1 MEKKFNPATSLEKSA
16 HLSGQMMVNPPITD
30 SATYAFESGEDMTAC
45 FHGEKEAFL
54 YSRHWNPTNMELSKA
69 LAAMEGTGMAW
80 VTGSGMAAI
89 TSVIL
94 QLCKSG
100 DHIVSSMTTYGGTF
114 AFMKNWLPDYGIEV
128 DFVDITNLEAVE
140 KAMKP
145 NTKIVYT
152 ETMTNPLLQIS
163 DVPALKKIAEKHSA
177 KLVIDNTFTPLIFS
191 PYKLGADVVVYSMT
205 KFVNGKNDATAG
217 AICASEDFINS
228 LIDVNNGT
236 AMLLGPVLE
245 PLRASSIHKNLF
257 TLPIRMKKHSEN
269 GMYLAKRFKEAG
281 LKVNYTGLPGNTGY
295 EVMKRQMNEEFGFG
309 GMISIDLETTE
320 KASKFMSCMQE
331 EGVGYLA
338 VSLGYFRTLFSNSGT
353 STSSEIPE
361 DLQKE
366 MGLSEGLV
374 RYSVG
379 LDFDIEATYL
389 KIEKCLNKLD
399 II

>member
-1 MEKKFNPATSLEKSA
+1 MKKFNPATGLEESA
-16 HLSGQMMVNPPITD
+16 HLSNQYMVNPPITD

-45 FHGEKEAFL
+45 FNGEKEAFL

-69 LAAMEGTGMAW
+69 LAAMEGTEMAW

-89 TSVIL
+89 TSTIL

-128 DFVDITNLEAVE
+128 DFVDITNLEQVK

-145 NTKIVYT
+145 NTKMLYT

-163 DVPALKKIAEKHSA
+163 DVPELKKISEEFGA

-217 AICASEDFINS
+217 AICASEEFINS

-269 GMYLAKRFKEAG
+269 AMFLAKKFKEAG
-281 LKVNYTGLPGNTGY
+281 LKVNYTGLPGNRGH
-295 EVMKRQMNEEFGFG
+295 EEMKRQMNEEFGFG
-309 GMISIDLETTE
+309 GMISIDLETKE
-320 KASKFMSCMQE
+320 KASEFMTCMQQ
-331 EGVGYLA
+331 EGIGYLA
-338 VSLGYFRTLFSNSGT
+338 VSLGYFRTLFSNSGS
-353 STSSEIPE
+353 STSSEVPE
-361 DLQKE
+361 NLQKE

-379 LDFDIEATYL
+379 LDFDIEVTYL
-389 KIEKCLNKLD
+389 KIEKCLKKMN